1 MKYKICTL
9 LIGLLSASLS
19 GNLFSQEREL
29 TLNENSRQKF
39 DHYFYEALNAK
50 AQNKF
55 EEAFDLFRHCHALDS
70 TNANVLVELGAY
82 HNLMGEKSLGL
93 SYLRKAVQY
102 DPKNYYYNVILAGAS
117 KEMSLKQE
125 VVDIY
130 AFLLQTYP
138 DKLDLYYEL
147 ANAYLDNGELEEALK
162 TFENLEKISG
172 ITDMTALNKFRIYT
186 MMDKKEAA
194 FDEVLAIV
202 AKNPGNSRYTL
213 LAGDLYLQDNQPEKA
228 LEFYQK
234 TAETDS
240 GNPSLILSMVNYYEK
255 TGDKQAALE
264 EMSKA
269 VAGTQLEVETKLQ
282 LLARYVALLQ
292 QSKQDVK
299 TATPL
304 FQSFVEQHPN
314 NSDVNLLY
322 GEVLLLQNDT
332 TAALNRFSA
341 YAKANPQDPTGYEQ
355 MLRLALPDKL
365 DKIIEITQSALQNIP
380 EAPQFYF
387 YLGSAY
393 YQQQKHREALDV
405 FEAGLKNA
413 KFQNPLVE
421 SDFYGQIGDLNYFLK
436 NKKAAFENYE
446 KSLERNPQN
455 LFVLNNYSY
464 YLSLERK
471 ELDKAEKMSSIT
483 VKAEPT
489 NPTYLDTYGWILFE
503 QGAYVMAKIYIEK
516 AVEYSKEEPSGD
528 IFEHHGD
535 ILAVTGETDKAVE
548 QWQKAKALGSDSK
561 TLDKKIKQREYI
573 K

>member
-29 TLNENSRQKF
+29 TLNENSRRKF

-55 EEAFDLFRHCHALDS
+55 DEAFDLFRHCHALDS

-138 DKLDLYYEL
+138 DKLELYYEL

-228 LEFYQK
+228 LEFYKK

-240 GNPSLILSMVNYYEK
+240 VNPSLILSMVNYYEK
-255 TGDKQAALE
+255 TDNKQAALE

-269 VAGTQLEVETKLQ
+269 VAGTQLEAETKLQ

-299 TATPL
+299 TANPL

-341 YAKANPQDPTGYEQ
+341 YVNANPQDPTGYEQ

-405 FEAGLKNA
+405 FETGLKNA
-413 KFQNPLVE
+413 KFQNRLIE

-446 KSLERNPQN
+446 KSLECNPQN

-516 AVEYSKEEPSGD
+516 AVEYSKEEPSAE

>member
-269 VAGTQLEVETKLQ
+269 VAGTQLEAETKLQ

-341 YAKANPQDPTGYEQ
+341 YVNANPQDPTGYEQ

-516 AVEYSKEEPSGD
+516 AVEYSKEEPSAD

>member
-55 EEAFDLFRHCHALDS
+55 DEAFDLFRHCHALDS

-138 DKLDLYYEL
+138 DKLELYYEL

-255 TGDKQAALE
+255 TDNKQAALE

-269 VAGTQLEVETKLQ
+269 VAGTQLEAETKLQ

-299 TATPL
+299 TANPL

-341 YAKANPQDPTGYEQ
+341 YVNANPQDPTGYEQ

-405 FEAGLKNA
+405 FETGLKNA
-413 KFQNPLVE
+413 KFQNRLIE

-446 KSLERNPQN
+446 KSLECNPQN

-516 AVEYSKEEPSGD
+516 AVEYSKEEPSAE

>member
-55 EEAFDLFRHCHALDS
+55 DEAFDLFRHCHALDS

-138 DKLDLYYEL
+138 DKLELYYEL

-228 LEFYQK
+228 LEFYKK

-240 GNPSLILSMVNYYEK
+240 ANPSLILSMVNYYEK
-255 TGDKQAALE
+255 TDNKQAALE

-269 VAGTQLEVETKLQ
+269 VAGTQLEAETKLQ

-299 TATPL
+299 TANPL

-341 YAKANPQDPTGYEQ
+341 YVNANPQDPTGYEQ

-405 FEAGLKNA
+405 FETGLKNA
-413 KFQNPLVE
+413 KFQNRLIE

-446 KSLERNPQN
+446 KSLECNPQN

-516 AVEYSKEEPSGD
+516 AVEYSKEEPSAE

>member
-269 VAGTQLEVETKLQ
+269 VAGTQLEAETKLQ

-341 YAKANPQDPTGYEQ
+341 YVNANPQDPTGYEQ

-421 SDFYGQIGDLNYFLK
+421 SDFYGQIGDLNYFLE

-455 LFVLNNYSY
+455 LFVLNN
-464 YLSLERK
+464 
-471 ELDKAEKMSSIT
+471 
-483 VKAEPT
+483 
-489 NPTYLDTYGWILFE
+489 
-503 QGAYVMAKIYIEK
+503 
-516 AVEYSKEEPSGD
+516 
-528 IFEHHGD
+528 
-535 ILAVTGETDKAVE
+535 
-548 QWQKAKALGSDSK
+548 
-561 TLDKKIKQREYI
+561 
-573 K
+573 

>member
-516 AVEYSKEEPSGD
+516 AVEYSKEEPSAE

>member
-269 VAGTQLEVETKLQ
+269 VAGTQLEAETKLQ

-299 TATPL
+299 TANPL

-421 SDFYGQIGDLNYFLK
+421 SDFYVQIPF
-436 NKKAAFENYE
+436 
-446 KSLERNPQN
+446 
-455 LFVLNNYSY
+455 
-464 YLSLERK
+464 
-471 ELDKAEKMSSIT
+471 
-483 VKAEPT
+483 
-489 NPTYLDTYGWILFE
+489 ILFE
-503 QGAYVMAKIYIEK
+503 
-516 AVEYSKEEPSGD
+516 
-528 IFEHHGD
+528 
-535 ILAVTGETDKAVE
+535 
-548 QWQKAKALGSDSK
+548 SDYCGRFFYDS
-561 TLDKKIKQREYI
+561 
-573 K
+573 

>member
-341 YAKANPQDPTGYEQ
+341 YVNANPQDPTGYEQ

-471 ELDKAEKMSSIT
+471 DLDKAEKMSSIT

-516 AVEYSKEEPSGD
+516 AVEYSKEEPSAD

>member
-138 DKLDLYYEL
+138 DKLELYYEL

-516 AVEYSKEEPSGD
+516 AVEYSKEEPSPD

>member
-55 EEAFDLFRHCHALDS
+55 DEAFDLFRHCHALDS

-138 DKLDLYYEL
+138 DKLELYYEL

-516 AVEYSKEEPSGD
+516 AVEYSKEEPSAD

>member
-138 DKLDLYYEL
+138 DKLELYYEL

-516 AVEYSKEEPSGD
+516 AVEYSKEEPSAD

>member
-55 EEAFDLFRHCHALDS
+55 DEAFDLFRHCHALDS

-269 VAGTQLEVETKLQ
+269 VAGTQLEAETKLQ

-299 TATPL
+299 TANPL

-516 AVEYSKEEPSGD
+516 AVEYSKEEPSAD

>member
-269 VAGTQLEVETKLQ
+269 VAGTQLEAETKLQ

-421 SDFYGQIGDLNYFLK
+421 SDFYGQIGDLNYFLE

-471 ELDKAEKMSSIT
+471 DLDKAEKMSSIT

-516 AVEYSKEEPSGD
+516 AVEYSKEEPSAD